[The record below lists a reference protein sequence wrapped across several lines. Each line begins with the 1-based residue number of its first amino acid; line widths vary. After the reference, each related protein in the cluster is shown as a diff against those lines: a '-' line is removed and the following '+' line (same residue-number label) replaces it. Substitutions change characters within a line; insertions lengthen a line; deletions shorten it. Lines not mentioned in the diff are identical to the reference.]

1 MAHCVAPVL
10 EAVGESRLR
19 RTRSSLELPGVLLF
33 TVLGFLAMGYHPG
46 LEDDGIYLSAVK
58 ADLNPALFPHNADFF
73 RLQMQATAFDGL
85 MAHFVRWT
93 HMPLAWAEL
102 VWQLVALFLILWAVK
117 KIANLLFRDSSARW
131 AAVAMVAGVFT
142 LPVAG
147 TALYMAD
154 QHLHPRTLA
163 TAMILLAV
171 WRILNG
177 SGRSNARA
185 RSRSIP
191 RGLKPQSS
199 LGSFGTTEV
208 VPFRDTVYA
217 ASSRKHW
224 QAAALLLVAFL
235 MHPLMAA
242 MGISFCCFLTVALME
257 QLHVRLR
264 WLRSATFALV
274 PLGWV
279 FEPADATWRK
289 ALDTRTYYYLYQ
301 WTWYEWLGALAPMIL
316 FGLLWRFAHK
326 RGETLLARF
335 AAAVFFYA
343 LFQQVLAMAMLWPS
357 SLVRLTPLQP
367 MRYLHLEYFLFMM
380 MAGAM
385 LGRFV
390 LQRSVGRWAVFLLA
404 INGSMFL
411 WQRAEFSGVEHLE
424 LPGRAPANP
433 WLQAF
438 AWIRVNTPES
448 AYFALDPHY
457 MEVPGE
463 DFHEFRALAERS
475 QLADAVKDAA
485 VVTQVPELGPV
496 WASQVTAEEGWRN
509 FKLADFERLKAA
521 FGVDWVLVAHPQ
533 PEGLACRWHNDS
545 LAVCQIP

>member
-1 MAHCVAPVL
+1 VAHCVAPVL

-19 RTRSSLELPGVLLF
+19 RRRFSLEFPGILLF
-33 TVLGFLAMGYHPG
+33 TVLGFLVMGYHPG
-46 LEDDGIYLSAVK
+46 LEDDAIYLPAVK
-58 ADLNPALFPHNADFF
+58 ADLNPALFPHNAIFF
-73 RLQMQATAFDGL
+73 RLQMQATAFDGS

-93 HMPLAWAEL
+93 HMPLEWTEL
-102 VWQLVALFLILWAVK
+102 IWQLAALFLILWAVK
-117 KIANLLFRDSSARW
+117 KIANLLFRESSARW

-171 WRILNG
+171 WRILEAK
-177 SGRSNARA
+177 R
-185 RSRSIP
+185 
-191 RGLKPQSS
+191 
-199 LGSFGTTEV
+199 
-208 VPFRDTVYA
+208 
-217 ASSRKHW
+217 W

-242 MGISFCCFLTVALME
+242 MGISFCLFLSLALSDSL
-257 QLHVRLR
+257 QLRVRSM
-264 WLRSATFALV
+264 RSATVALV

-279 FEPADATWRK
+279 FEPADAGWRK

-301 WTWYEWLGALAPMIL
+301 WTWYEWLGALAPLLL
-316 FGLLWRFAHK
+316 FGLLWRFAHR

-343 LFQQVLAMAMLWPS
+343 VFQQTLAMAMLWPT

-380 MAGAM
+380 TAGAM
-385 LGRFV
+385 LGGFV
-390 LQRSVGRWAVFLLA
+390 LKRSVWRWAVFLLA

-424 LPGRAPANP
+424 LPGRASANP

-438 AWIRVNTPES
+438 AWIRVNTPEN

-457 MEVPGE
+457 MELPGE
-463 DFHEFRALAERS
+463 DFHGFRGLAERS
-475 QLADAVKDAA
+475 ELADAVKDAA
-485 VVTQVPELGPV
+485 VVTQVPELGLV
-496 WASQVTAEEGWRN
+496 WTSQVTAEEGWRN
-509 FKLADFERLKAA
+509 FKLADFVRLKTS
-521 FGVDWVLVAHPQ
+521 FGVDWVLVDYPQ
-533 PEGLACRWHNDS
+533 PGGLACRWHNEA